1 MDVLLVAVLTFAIR
15 IALSPFKGLGF
26 VLRGVIRLI
35 RGALRRIRRA
45 LGKLVQV
52 IRATPGAIWRVPIR
66 AFKRVVVFRNWLLAK
81 VELLQTESQKWK
93 TTFNIL
99 KSPYSLLRSLG
110 LNPQMAA
117 SLLIGTSVVGGGVVV
132 NETILASPSFASADP
147 GIYSAPSDVPTFFS
161 EAYNTLRV
169 DLGTTPVKSLLIED
183 VSIGTAYTGSALP
196 SGATQA
202 IDVAGS
208 GVVNTWLHVGVLTFE
223 KNRCETLLLS
233 EISTHTLN
241 VKSNASDGQSLAPA
255 AGTIR
260 DRAVLGG
267 HGMAADMSTKGGL
280 YDRIWIQAPTSGV
293 NGQVDSLTLRNVYS
307 KGGACVLK
315 RIKAGTI
322 NIILNEVGGDTNLA
336 TKAFQIANTVTASVI
351 NLSDNIEVSMAVP
364 ATQTMDN

>member
-1 MDVLLVAVLTFAIR
+1 M
-15 IALSPFKGLGF
+15 
-26 VLRGVIRLI
+26 
-35 RGALRRIRRA
+35 
-45 LGKLVQV
+45 
-52 IRATPGAIWRVPIR
+52 
-66 AFKRVVVFRNWLLAK
+66 
-81 VELLQTESQKWK
+81 
-93 TTFNIL
+93 
-99 KSPYSLLRSLG
+99 
-110 LNPQMAA
+110 
-117 SLLIGTSVVGGGVVV
+117 
-132 NETILASPSFASADP
+132 
-147 GIYSAPSDVPTFFS
+147 
-161 EAYNTLRV
+161 

-267 HGMAADMSTKGGL
+267 HGMAADMSTQGGL